1 MCVCAYRE
9 IFYAFIYMQNIHNKE
24 RERERTRETNQEYE
38 KRERKTRERERRK
51 IINIFN
57 MPLIIFISK
66 DHNES

>member
-1 MCVCAYRE
+1 
-9 IFYAFIYMQNIHNKE
+9 MQNIHNKE
-24 RERERTRETNQEYE
+24 REREREKPRIKYE